1 MSLHAKN
8 KRLLVYV
15 QDIIE
20 DYRQSDIKLTLRQLY
35 YQMVAKNYIPNNY
48 NSYLRFATLMRYA
61 REKKL
66 SWLELFI
73 RQVESL

>member
-35 YQMVAKNYIPNNY
+35 YQMVANNYIPNNY
-48 NSYLRFATLMRYA
+48 NSYLRFATLT
-61 REKKL
+61 EVCEGKEL
-66 SWLELFI
+66 SWLGLFS
-73 RQVESL
+73 R